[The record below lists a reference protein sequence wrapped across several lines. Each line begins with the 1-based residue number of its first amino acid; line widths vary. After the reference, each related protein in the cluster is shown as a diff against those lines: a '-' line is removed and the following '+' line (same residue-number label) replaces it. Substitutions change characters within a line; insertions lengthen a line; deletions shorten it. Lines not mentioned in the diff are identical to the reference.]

1 VRPRAANLPN
11 PTTDD
16 LPRALLVGVAL
27 DGKAIQLADLDEL
40 DALVG
45 SAQLQVGGKLI
56 CRRQRPDAALYV
68 GTGKAEEIKAMVEE
82 QALDLVVFD
91 DPISPIQQRN
101 LTRLIGV
108 PVLDRVELIL
118 DIFAQRARSNEGKL
132 QVELARIEHQIT
144 RLVRSWSHLERQRG
158 GFGQRGGPGEKQI
171 ELDRRMLDGKAKQ
184 LKQRLTKLERQRN
197 TRRRARGRNPIPLI
211 ALVGYTNAGK
221 SSLFNAL
228 THAQTYAA
236 DQLFATLD
244 TLSRQLYLGP
254 HEQVVI
260 SDTVGFVRN
269 LPHSL
274 VQAFKATLEE
284 TAQAD
289 LLVHVVDAANPAFR
303 EQIAEVQKVL
313 ATIGAGEVLQLL
325 VFNKIDLLPEG
336 VAHAPGE
343 PLISQQ
349 QTSSTDPMD
358 TPPCDRLPR
367 FWVSAHSGAGLSE
380 LRQFLRQFAGQYAL
394 KASRQDAD
402 AQHPDVSGPSLV
414 LPSSEKV
421 QHDAFVA

>member
-1 VRPRAANLPN
+1 M
-11 PTTDD
+11 
-16 LPRALLVGVAL
+16 
-27 DGKAIQLADLDEL
+27 
-40 DALVG
+40 VG
-45 SAQLQVGGKLI
+45 SAQLRVGEKLV

-68 GTGKAEEIKAMVEE
+68 GTGKAEEIKALVE
-82 QALDLVVFD
+82 QHALDLVVFD

-171 ELDRRMLDGKAKQ
+171 ELDRRMLDVKAKQ
-184 LKQRLTKLERQRN
+184 LKLRLGKLEKQRN

-228 THAQTYAA
+228 THAHTYAA

-254 HEQVVI
+254 KEQVVI

-289 LLVHVVDAANPAFR
+289 LLVHVVDVANPAFR

-313 ATIGAGEVLQLL
+313 DTIGAGEVPQLI
-325 VFNKIDLLPEG
+325 VFNKIDLLSNG
-336 VAHAPGE
+336 AGRAPGE
-343 PLISQQ
+343 PLISHDEA
-349 QTSSTDPMD
+349 SSTDPMD
-358 TPPCDRLPR
+358 APPCDRLPR
-367 FWVSAHSGAGLSE
+367 FWVSAHSGAGLGE
-380 LRQFLRQFAGQYAL
+380 LRQFLQQFAGQYAL
-394 KASRQDAD
+394 NTSRHDAD
-402 AQHPDVSGPSLV
+402 AQHPDALRPNFV
-414 LPSSEKV
+414 LPPSEKV